1 MTTLI
6 YVELEKIF
14 RKWRTYIG
22 FIAMF
27 GMTLLVQIALYF
39 TQESFVQGTTRQLSE
54 QFVLQGNFFNGYVI
68 GYLILNAM
76 FIHIPFLIVL
86 VGGDL
91 LAGEAT
97 AGTYRM
103 LLTRP
108 ISRFS
113 LVTSKFL
120 AGFIYT
126 FLFMLFLILISL
138 GGSLLIFGSGELI
151 VLKSKII
158 IYASDDIL
166 WRMLLAYSYA
176 ALSMMTVMALS
187 IFFSSMV
194 SNAIGP
200 IVATMA
206 VIIVFLILSA
216 IPIEFLQD
224 MRPYFFTSHLGQW
237 NAFFDDPVDYQ
248 DIMKSVMVLG
258 GHILVLYVSTT
269 YLFIK
274 KDILS

>member
-237 NAFFDDPVDYQ
+237 NSFFDDPIDYQ
-248 DIMKSVMVLG
+248 DVMKSVMILG

>member
-1 MTTLI
+1 MITLI
-6 YVELEKIF
+6 SIELQKIF

-22 FIAMF
+22 FIAIF
-27 GMTLLVQIALYF
+27 VLTAIVQLALYL
-39 TQESFVQGTTRQLSE
+39 TRDSFVQGTTRSLNDS
-54 QFVLQGNFFNGYVI
+54 FVLNGNFFNGYIVA
-68 GYLILNAM
+68 YLILNFL

-91 LAGEAT
+91 FAGEAT

-108 ISRFS
+108 VSRIG
-113 LVTSKFL
+113 LVTAKYLSGL
-120 AGFIYT
+120 IYT
-126 FLFMLFLILISL
+126 FIFVLFIMIISL
-138 GGSLLIFGSGELI
+138 GVSLLLFGPGELI
-151 VLKSKII
+151 AAKGKII
-158 IYASDDIL
+158 IFASNDVF
-166 WRMLLAYSYA
+166 WRLLCAYAYSI
-176 ALSMMTVMALS
+176 LSMMTVMALS

-216 IPIEFLQD
+216 IPVEVLEKF
-224 MRPYFFTSHLGQW
+224 RPYFFTSHLIQW
-237 NAFFDDPVDYQ
+237 NEFFNDPVDYKE
-248 DIMKSVMVLG
+248 IWNSSLILIA
-258 GHILVLYVSTT
+258 HIVGLYILTT
-269 YLFIK
+269 YAFIK

>member
-1 MTTLI
+1 MITLI
-6 YVELEKIF
+6 SIELQKIF

-22 FIAMF
+22 FIALF
-27 GMTLLVQIALYF
+27 VMTVIVQVALYF
-39 TQESFVQGTTRQLSE
+39 TQESFVRGTTRSLNE
-54 QFVLQGNFFNGYVI
+54 NFLIQGNFFNGYVI
-68 GYLILNAM
+68 GYLILHAM

-91 LAGEAT
+91 FAGEAT

-108 ISRFS
+108 VSRLS
-113 LVTSKFL
+113 VVTSKFL
-120 AGFIYT
+120 SGFIYT
-126 FLFMLFLILISL
+126 FIFILFLLIISL
-138 GGSLLIFGSGELI
+138 FGSLLLFGSGELF
-151 VLKSKII
+151 VYKEKII
-158 IYASDDIL
+158 IYTANDVM
-166 WRMLLAYSYA
+166 WRMLLAYGYA
-176 ALSMMTVMALS
+176 TLSMMTVMAFS

-216 IPIEFLQD
+216 IPVEILQD
-224 MRPYFFTSHLGQW
+224 LRPYFFTSHLAKWDG
-237 NAFFDDPVDYQ
+237 FFGDPVDYGE
-248 DIMKSVMVLG
+248 IIKSSSVLLA
-258 GHILVLYVSTT
+258 HIAALYLLTT

>member
-39 TQESFVQGTTRQLSE
+39 TQESFIQGTTRQLSD

-126 FLFMLFLILISL
+126 FLFMLFLIIISL
-138 GGSLLIFGSGELI
+138 GASLLIFGSGELI
-151 VLKSKII
+151 VLKNKII
-158 IYASDDIL
+158 IYATDDIL

-200 IVATMA
+200 IVSTMA

-216 IPIEFLQD
+216 IPIEFLQE

-237 NAFFDDPVDYQ
+237 NGFFDDPIDYK
-248 DIMKSVMVLG
+248 DIMNSVMILV
-258 GHILVLYVSTT
+258 GHIIVLYVFTT